1 MPLARAPG
9 NFTVPRL
16 RLSSLT
22 IVLVGR
28 AFVSHA

>member
-1 MPLARAPG
+1 MPLAPG
-9 NFTVPRL
+9 NPTVPRL

-22 IVLVGR
+22 IVLADR